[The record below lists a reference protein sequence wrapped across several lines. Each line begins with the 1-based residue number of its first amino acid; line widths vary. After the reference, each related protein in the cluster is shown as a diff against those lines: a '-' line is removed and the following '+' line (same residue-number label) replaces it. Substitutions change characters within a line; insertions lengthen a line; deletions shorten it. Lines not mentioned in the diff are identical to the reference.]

1 MLIHFNNIPARHPMS
16 TPQRPNNEEQR
27 FRRRLA
33 VLAIVALAGI
43 ALLVARVVWLQAIR
57 GAQGML

>member
-1 MLIHFNNIPARHPMS
+1 MS
-16 TPQRPNNEEQR
+16 TPQRPNGEEQR

-33 VLAIVALAGI
+33 LLAIVALAGI

-57 GAQGML
+57 GAQGIL